1 MSSRLALEIA
11 ETAQVIERQITA
23 NNLLVSQLAA
33 QLRAQPPALIM
44 MIGRGTSDHAGVF
57 AKYLFE
63 VSAGIPVAAAA
74 PSVASLYQ
82 RQLHLSG
89 ALVMVISQSGRSP
102 DIVEQAAQ
110 AKRAG
115 AVVVAIVNAEDAPLC
130 AHADWVIAMHAGSEQ
145 AVAASKSYLA
155 SLTVLLHIAA
165 QWQQDTELLTALQ
178 QFPHYLEAHA
188 QPPLLVQPSAL
199 QDLQHCIVLGRGFG
213 YAIAREVALKL
224 KEVLGL
230 HAEAFSSAEF
240 LHGPIT
246 LIRHPLTIIDL
257 TIGDESAAAHQQQ
270 MREIAARGAQII
282 PWHSDTAIH
291 PRLQPLELMWRFYQ
305 ALEHMARSRGLNP
318 DAPPGLKKI
327 TETY

>member
-1 MSSRLALEIA
+1 
-11 ETAQVIERQITA
+11 
-23 NNLLVSQLAA
+23 
-33 QLRAQPPALIM
+33 
-44 MIGRGTSDHAGVF
+44 
-57 AKYLFE
+57 
-63 VSAGIPVAAAA
+63 
-74 PSVASLYQ
+74 
-82 RQLHLSG
+82 
-89 ALVMVISQSGRSP
+89 MVISQSGRSP

>member
-1 MSSRLALEIA
+1 MPSRLALEIA
-11 ETAQVIERQITA
+11 ETPQVIERQLTA
-23 NNLLVSQLAA
+23 NQVTVIDLVA
-33 QLRAQPPALIM
+33 QLRARPPSLIM

-63 VSAGIPVAAAA
+63 VSCGIPVAAAA

-82 RQLHLSG
+82 RQLQLKG
-89 ALVMVISQSGRSP
+89 CLAIVISQSGRSP
-102 DIVEQAAQ
+102 DIIEQAAQ

-130 AHADWVIAMHAGSEQ
+130 AHADWVVGMQAGREQ

-165 QWQQDTELLTALQ
+165 QWQGNTELLVALQ
-178 QFPHYLEAHA
+178 QFPQQLAALE
-188 QPPLLVQPSAL
+188 QYPLVLQPSQF

-213 YAIAREVALKL
+213 YAIAREMALKL

-246 LIRHPLTIIDL
+246 LTRQPLTIIDL
-257 TIGDESAAAHQQQ
+257 SIDDESAEAHQQQ
-270 MREIAARGAQII
+270 MREIAARGARVI
-282 PWHSDTAIH
+282 HVRSDAAIH
-291 PRLQPLELMWRFYQ
+291 PRLQPLALMWRFYQ
-305 ALEHMARSRGLNP
+305 ALETIARSRGLDP